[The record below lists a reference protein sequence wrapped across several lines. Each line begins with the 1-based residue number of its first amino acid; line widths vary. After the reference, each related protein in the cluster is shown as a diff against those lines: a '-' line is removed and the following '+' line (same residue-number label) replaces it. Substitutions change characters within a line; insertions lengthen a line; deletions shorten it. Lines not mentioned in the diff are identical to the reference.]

1 MTDIIMTM
9 VVLTVGITAISI
21 MGNKMVQEIKR
32 YHEVKARVEK
42 REQERLE
49 RIAWMKRM
57 DAKYG
62 RA

>member
-1 MTDIIMTM
+1 MFDITMTII
-9 VVLTVGITAISI
+9 VLTIGITALAI
-21 MGNKMVQEIKR
+21 MGSKMVQEIKH

-49 RIAWMKRM
+49 RIAWMRRM